1 MDPATPTPPSLLSLI
16 RALIVALTATVQKWG
31 VVADSV
37 NGCVIELDQDADKVT
52 DAVKAF
58 KIKVF

>member
-1 MDPATPTPPSLLSLI
+1 MDAASAQPSLLALI
-16 RALIVALTATVQKWG
+16 RGLIVALTATVQKWG